1 MPDEFVYLSLF
12 YIFLYAETHYRFRYF
27 FSWLRKSEPEI
38 VADIPSRILHG
49 TALPVMII
57 IKDADKYPVR
67 LESIEASCNNSV
79 IKTQKPEERITVP
92 YYEYIFD
99 IDTLK
104 MSPGA
109 NAINIKIKYHVKGN
123 SRFCVNDNYRGT
135 SHAPLPLYI
144 SDAPL
149 PRIDD
154 AVLGEPHAHTNFTS
168 DQVEFGA
175 SVGGTARLA
184 EAMGLDFYCATD
196 HSYDLDDM
204 PDNYLVNDPELKKWH
219 NFLNEVDEYNSQK
232 NNFVVIPG
240 EEVSIRNHN
249 GRNVHC
255 LVYNSPEFFPGS
267 GDSAEKWFR
276 WKSELSLEELT
287 SLVRKGAYIFA
298 AHPFEDSP
306 YLQKLFIGRDR
317 WTDVDCTHEHIH
329 GLQFIN
335 GTLTHQT
342 DQAIKEWIKFLLQGF
357 RITGIAGNDAHGN
370 FARFRQVGFP
380 FFTMRENYEHLFG
393 KWFTGVYGVESGS
406 KEEILTAMA
415 AGKCYMSNGPAI
427 QFLAKNKETGWE
439 HTGIH
444 IANPEKLRVHVK
456 SSLEFGRLKSI
467 NILCGDHQK
476 QTERINFTNNILPE
490 YEYLG
495 EIDFKPDTGTGYLRA
510 EITTESNHQA
520 LSNPIWF
527 YQKTV

>member
-1 MPDEFVYLSLF
+1 MPDKFIYLSLF
-12 YIFLYAETHYRFRYF
+12 YIFLYAETHYRFRCF

-49 TALPVMII
+49 NALPVMII

-67 LESIEASCNNSV
+67 LESIEVLCNKSV
-79 IKTQKPEERITVP
+79 IKTQKPERQITTS
-92 YYEYIFD
+92 YQEYIFD

-109 NAINIKIKYHVKGN
+109 NAINIKIKYSVKGN

-135 SHAPLPLYI
+135 SHAPLPLFI
-144 SDAPL
+144 SDEPL

-154 AVLGEPHAHTNFTS
+154 AVLGESHAHTNFTS

-219 NFLNEVDEYNSQK
+219 NFLYEVDEYNSQR

-240 EEVSIRNHN
+240 EEISIRNHI

-276 WKSELSLEELT
+276 RKSELSLEELT
-287 SLVRKGAYIFA
+287 ALVGKGAYIFA
-298 AHPFEDSP
+298 AHPFEESP
-306 YLQKLFIGRDR
+306 YLQRLFIGRDH
-317 WTDVDCTHEHIH
+317 WTDTDCTNKHIH
-329 GLQFIN
+329 GLQLFN
-335 GTLTHQT
+335 GTFADQT
-342 DQAIKEWIKFLLQGF
+342 ERAKKEWIRLLLREY

-380 FFTMRENYEHLFG
+380 FFTVRENYEHLFG
-393 KWFTGVYGVESGS
+393 KWFTGVYGVKSGS
-406 KEEILTAMA
+406 KEKILAAMA
-415 AGKCYMSNGPAI
+415 AGNCYMSNGPAI
-427 QFLAKNKETGWE
+427 QFLAKNKETDWK
-439 HTGIH
+439 HTGVH
-444 IANPEKLRVHVK
+444 IAKPEKLRIHVQ
-456 SSLEFGRLKSI
+456 SSREFGKLKSLTI
-467 NILCGDHQK
+467 FYGDYK
-476 QTERINFTNNILPE
+476 TRAEIINFTNKNLPE

-495 EIDFKPDTGTGYLRA
+495 EIDFTPNTETGYLRA
-510 EITTESNHQA
+510 EITTDSNHQA